1 MRSAWSRRRFL
12 ELSAG
17 FPLSALALPPDEEL
31 VPFTDYGPDFRVAAQ
46 ADNPRIKCFDLRRL
60 TSAVTPSEE
69 FYEFH
74 QTQTLRADASAWRLR
89 INGHVKRPAEFSLRD
104 LMTRADR
111 RGLEVTIECSG
122 NSGDPRI
129 MNGLVSN
136 AVWTGV
142 SLSAILQECEIQ
154 PTAREVVF
162 LGMDTEQEPKWEAGN
177 ANYPSPHGWSIF
189 VQDAQAPGNL
199 LAFAMN
205 GKPLAPEHGFP
216 LRLILPGW
224 YGMAQVKWLSR
235 IEVTDRRYEGR
246 HMARNYQSLRAA
258 KSGDETLWL
267 DTSISRNNLKSV
279 VARVTRRRAAASFEY
294 RVAGAA
300 WGGPAPI
307 QRVEVRVDNGLWRS
321 ARIEQPSAA
330 TAWSLWSFDWTD
342 AAPGPHILVSRAIN
356 AGGEIQPTREE
367 LRGRVI
373 SNREDNSQ
381 WPRAVM
387 VER

>member
-31 VPFTDYGPDFRVAAQ
+31 VPFTDYGPDYRVAAQ

-60 TSAVTPSEE
+60 TSTVTPSEE

-246 HMARNYQSLRAA
+246 HMAR
-258 KSGDETLWL
+258 TL
-267 DTSISRNNLKSV
+267 N
-279 VARVTRRRAAASFEY
+279 
-294 RVAGAA
+294 
-300 WGGPAPI
+300 
-307 QRVEVRVDNGLWRS
+307 
-321 ARIEQPSAA
+321 
-330 TAWSLWSFDWTD
+330 
-342 AAPGPHILVSRAIN
+342 
-356 AGGEIQPTREE
+356 
-367 LRGRVI
+367 
-373 SNREDNSQ
+373 
-381 WPRAVM
+381 
-387 VER
+387 

>member
-1 MRSAWSRRRFL
+1 MQRTCSRRRFL
-12 ELSAG
+12 ELSAAV
-17 FPLSALALPPDEEL
+17 PLSALAVPPDEEL
-31 VPFTDYGPDFRVAAQ
+31 VPFSDYGPDFRVEGQ
-46 ADNPRIKCFDLRRL
+46 AENPRVKCFDLRRL

-74 QTQTLRADASAWRLR
+74 QTQTVRADATAWRLR

-104 LMTRADR
+104 LMNRADR
-111 RGLEVTIECSG
+111 RDLAVTIECSG

-142 SLSAILQECEIQ
+142 SLSAILQQCEIQ

-189 VQDAQAPGNL
+189 VQDAQAAGNL

-235 IEVTDRRYEGR
+235 IEVTDHRYEGR

-279 VARVTRRRAAASFEY
+279 VARVTRRRAAAGFEY

-307 QRVEVRVDNGLWRS
+307 QSVEVRVDDGPWRP
-321 ARIEQPSAA
+321 ARIERAS
-330 TAWSLWSFDWTD
+330 TESAWSLWSFDWAN
-342 AAPGPHILVSRAIN
+342 AAPGPHTVVSRAIT
-356 AGGEIQPTREE
+356 ARGEIQPTREE
-367 LRGRVI
+367 LRSRLI

-387 VER
+387 IER

>member
-1 MRSAWSRRRFL
+1 MRGAYNRRRFL

-17 FPLSALALPPDEEL
+17 FPLAALALPPDEEL
-31 VPFTDYGPDFRVAAQ
+31 VPFSDYGPDFRVEGQ
-46 ADNPRIKCFDLRRL
+46 SENPRVKSFDLRRL
-60 TSAVTPSEE
+60 TSALTPSEE

-74 QTQTLRADASAWRLR
+74 QTKTIRADASAWRLR
-89 INGHVKRPAEFSLRD
+89 INGHVKRAAEFSLRD
-104 LMTRADR
+104 LMNRAGR
-111 RGLEVTIECSG
+111 RDLEATIECSG

-142 SLSAILQECEIQ
+142 SLSAILQECEIL

-162 LGMDTEQEPKWEAGN
+162 LGMDTEQEPKWQAGN
-177 ANYPSPHGWSIF
+177 VSYPSPHGWSIYI
-189 VQDAQAPGNL
+189 QDAQAPGNL

-224 YGMAQVKWLSR
+224 YGMAQVKWLSL

-246 HMARNYQSLRAA
+246 HMARNYQSLRAV
-258 KSGDETLWL
+258 KSGEETLWL

-279 VARVTRRRAAASFEY
+279 VARVTRRRAAAGFAY
-294 RVAGAA
+294 RLAGAA

-307 QRVEVRVDNGLWRS
+307 QSIEVRVDDGPWRP
-321 ARIEQPSAA
+321 AKIERPSPAA
-330 TAWSLWSFDWTD
+330 AWSLWSFDWTD

-356 AGGEIQPTREE
+356 ARGEIQPAREE
-367 LRGRVI
+367 LRSKLI

-387 VER
+387 VEG